1 MRYGDSV
8 LILNVVNNV
17 VLFENDAGTKLE
29 TRGRTDA
36 PPKQEIFT
44 IESDIYPI
52 GTPIHFQDNIELV
65 TQSGTHLTVNAQ
77 CDQSIQHASTLFN
90 IIDVNDP
97 TNASEVTPEH
107 LFALVTIDHTLLA
120 VENDLTVSIHS
131 FEAQNHQEEFRFI
144 VQRET
149 ILVAARDENKSS
161 VIEPT
166 IQSKKESYDL
176 SFAPRKYHAKAVSV
190 APTESLLN
198 LHVQQKNGVFDSYIK
213 VPSTMT
219 VQEFK
224 TIVETMSS
232 IPADKMRILARGRFL
247 KDESTFKENHIRS
260 NEYVFLVANTIE
272 SESTQIKVPD
282 ENENIAQV
290 IIKTLLD
297 KNSPPEPS
305 APVLGKDTE
314 EIQKPEQEPEPLILP
329 GNLMEYERALES
341 LLNTYQYNETSITYK
356 EMVEVCK
363 AIYREQLVYGI
374 VTVLPEGI
382 DLSYK
387 QLVRRE
393 VMKLAMYYVNE
404 EKSPTENKKKPERKP
419 VDKEIWRDVDCK
431 HRFQFSS
438 ASVLNNT
445 TEITLKK
452 SVNNT
457 TEVSYTYYTSDE
469 WKQGIEVFDDNIGI
483 TPIWWISEHDS
494 DTIIIQCIKDK
505 TQPVKVCT
513 HKYALTRWVTWRY
526 FMDQDNRNDNSLTA
540 LGKYGESFC
549 IFYDSKFV
557 GMIDKNNG
565 ITFNENETES
575 DEIRNH
581 VLLFCLAL
589 MLKSHE
595 KMNKPLSKI
604 LQNLDFTSSI

>member
-8 LILNVVNNV
+8 LVLNVNNV

-36 PPKQEIFT
+36 PQKQEIFT

-65 TQSGTHLTVNAQ
+65 TQSGTHLTVSAQ

-97 TNASEVTPEH
+97 TNASDVTPEH

-131 FEAQNHQEEFRFI
+131 FEAQNHQEEFQFV

-149 ILVAARDENKSS
+149 ILAAERGKNKSS

-190 APTESLLN
+190 APTEPLLN
-198 LHVQQKNGVFDSYIK
+198 LHVQQKNGGFDSYVK

-219 VQEFK
+219 IQEFK
-224 TIVETMSS
+224 TVLETMSS
-232 IPADKMRILARGRFL
+232 IPTDKMRILARGRFL
-247 KDESTFKENHIRS
+247 KDESTMKENNIRS
-260 NEYVFLVANTIE
+260 NEYVFLVGNTIQ
-272 SESTQIKVPD
+272 SESTRVPC

-297 KNSPPEPS
+297 KNATPEPS

-314 EIQKPEQEPEPLILP
+314 ELNKPEQELEPVTLP
-329 GNLMEYERALES
+329 GNLMEYERAFES
-341 LLNTYQYNETSITYK
+341 LLNKYQYNETSITYK

-374 VTVLPEGI
+374 ATVLPEGT

-393 VMKLAMYYVNE
+393 VMKLAMCYVDE
-404 EKSPTENKKKPERKP
+404 EKTPTKENKEKPERKP

-457 TEVSYTYYTSDE
+457 TEVSYTYNTSDE
-469 WKQGIEVFDDNIGI
+469 WKQGIEVFDDNIGT

-494 DTIIIQCIKDK
+494 DTIVIQCIKDK
-505 TQPVKVCT
+505 KEPVKVCT

-526 FMDQDNRNDNSLTA
+526 FMDQDNRSDNSLTA
-540 LGKYGESFC
+540 LGKYGEIFC

-557 GMIDKNNG
+557 GMMDKNYG
-565 ITFNENETES
+565 ITFNENETEP

-581 VLLFCLAL
+581 ILLFCLAL
-589 MLKSHE
+589 ILKSHE
-595 KMNKPLSKI
+595 KMNKPLSKM
-604 LQNLDFTSSI
+604 LQSLNFNSSI